1 MEEKEIEK
9 KEIEKKKIEGKTFS
23 DLKVLV
29 SRKKTMIA
37 AIVLIVVILFAFKV
51 FAAEKTEES
60 VQDNI
65 VTVEVEEAK
74 MTDSMAG
81 LSYKA
86 DLEAAEDAIVS
97 SNVSGK
103 ITQVL
108 FEDGDKVTQGQAL
121 AYLDDKDLQNQL
133 KTAKIDLNKL
143 QLELASEQS
152 NYNTAKELYANGA
165 LSKNDYEDAELK
177 YKTVLANVELKRV
190 NIQDISNSLNDCVI
204 KVPITG
210 EVGGKSISLGQYVSP
225 GTVFATVKNNT
236 SIKAVIQLMQEDLEK
251 VTVGQTV
258 TLMLSQE
265 GSKSYEGI
273 VETIAASAN
282 SDTRVFDCLII
293 IDNANGMLNSGVSAY
308 IEIPDPENK
317 QALAVPMSAI
327 SGSEGDYSVFMIKDN
342 TAQKISVTIGEIADD
357 MVEIKTGLQEGDQI
371 IVSNLNSLQDGDK
384 VTVSGEGK

>member
-9 KEIEKKKIEGKTFS
+9 KEIEKKKIEGNKFS

-204 KVPITG
+204 KAPITG

-342 TAQKISVTIGEIADD
+342 TAQKISVTIGEISDD

>member
-1 MEEKEIEK
+1 
-9 KEIEKKKIEGKTFS
+9 
-23 DLKVLV
+23 
-29 SRKKTMIA
+29 
-37 AIVLIVVILFAFKV
+37 
-51 FAAEKTEES
+51 
-60 VQDNI
+60 
-65 VTVEVEEAK
+65 
-74 MTDSMAG
+74 
-81 LSYKA
+81 
-86 DLEAAEDAIVS
+86 
-97 SNVSGK
+97 
-103 ITQVL
+103 
-108 FEDGDKVTQGQAL
+108 
-121 AYLDDKDLQNQL
+121 
-133 KTAKIDLNKL
+133 
-143 QLELASEQS
+143 
-152 NYNTAKELYANGA
+152 
-165 LSKNDYEDAELK
+165 
-177 YKTVLANVELKRV
+177 
-190 NIQDISNSLNDCVI
+190 
-204 KVPITG
+204 
-210 EVGGKSISLGQYVSP
+210 
-225 GTVFATVKNNT
+225 
-236 SIKAVIQLMQEDLEK
+236 MQEDLEK

>member
-9 KEIEKKKIEGKTFS
+9 KEIEKKKIEGKKFS

-204 KVPITG
+204 KAPITG

-342 TAQKISVTIGEIADD
+342 TAQKISVTIGEISDD

>member
-9 KEIEKKKIEGKTFS
+9 KEIEKKKIEGKKFS

-204 KVPITG
+204 KAPITG